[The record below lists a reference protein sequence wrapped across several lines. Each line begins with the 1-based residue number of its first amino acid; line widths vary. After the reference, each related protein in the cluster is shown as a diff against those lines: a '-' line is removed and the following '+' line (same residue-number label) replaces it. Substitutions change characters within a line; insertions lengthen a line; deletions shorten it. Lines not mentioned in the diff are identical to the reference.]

1 MHQLAGF
8 RALRAVLLGAVLIV
22 GSVSP
27 LRAFLPPSFD
37 ASIAVTGGSGS
48 PQTITVPHTFAFTLA
63 EDFTGYSLFLVDF
76 TAYSS
81 APAGMI
87 DGAITHGTGMTF
99 LASTS
104 EISSGVQVYAADSYF
119 GNQSFAVEFA
129 FDDAVN
135 FVAGTTLMVTAGS
148 VTTDGAFATSAP
160 DRTGA
165 FHFSVTDGNGHYF
178 TPTAAAIPEPST
190 YAMLLGA
197 AALGLTFWRRRRA

>member
-1 MHQLAGF
+1 M
-8 RALRAVLLGAVLIV
+8 IV

-27 LRAFLPPSFD
+27 LLAFLPPSFD

-63 EDFTGYSLFLVDF
+63 EDFTGYGLYLVDF

-87 DGAITHGTGMTF
+87 GGAVTHGTGMTF
-99 LASTS
+99 LASSS
-104 EISSGVQVYAADSYF
+104 EIPSEVKVYAAGSYF
-119 GNQSFAVEFA
+119 GNQSFVVGFEFES
-129 FDDAVN
+129 DDSVN

-148 VTTDGAFATSAP
+148 VTTDGAFTTSAP

-165 FHFSVTDGNGHYF
+165 FHFSVTDGNGQYF
-178 TPTAAAIPEPST
+178 TPTATAIPEPST